1 MSLSLDVEYGV
12 LAKQNLGNGYVN
24 AIKLSSN
31 LEKIV
36 SAINDIS
43 SAVKTNIVVR
53 SVNDQLPQN
62 ETNDINLN
70 ILRPDKNETD
80 VYKEILSSE
89 YQFMQESSEVSFQ
102 ATEIGKKEFSAGGYK
117 IQSIL
122 VDDNKILAGSNGNG
136 IFYSEDNGETFE
148 QATFEQA
155 AGLELNQSINVIK
168 KFFGKYFA
176 GTGNSVYQ
184 STDGKNWTIFT
195 NKVGKNAYQISEK
208 VNDLLQVKYG
218 NRKILIAATDNG
230 VVAVTNSYAKK
241 TLIGGTAYA
250 LTKDDK
256 NNVYFSANGNIYVI
270 SIEEIN
276 NYLIINYL
284 TAADDKK
291 STEEN
296 SEIQESDL
304 HEFKFGSNVYDM
316 LIKDETLFA
325 AVSYTVEDN
334 SRIRSITTKYGIKK
348 APLSDLSQQS
358 FTSIQ
363 GIGQKI
369 SYLKTNGYG
378 IYTQIKN
385 GSYPTFWFTTN
396 DQDFTSYQTKLN
408 DDISEFDFIDNFTM
422 VAGGNGGIIKF
433 KQTADYIRDKL
444 ITEID
449 LLANNEQ
456 LCTYI
461 NEQDI
466 ETYISAHNYT
476 SAEID
481 KLDKDISDRI
491 SSEIDY
497 IKNNTLS
504 SYEQISTFTQGYISL
519 GKNTYDND
527 ANKQNNNVA
536 IGKDVAVTEKD
547 SIGLGQNISATGS
560 NNIAIGN
567 NLSTSN
573 TNAIAIGYNL
583 TSVPNEGEHS
593 MAIGYEAAALCA
605 DSIAIGRMISTE
617 TSSTTKIGAAFR
629 NASDLYEN
637 AETIALE
644 LCANIKNNGD
654 SASKAYITTNRFT
667 KNTGTNTGKWTETK
681 KEISLE
687 GHTHASSDIIGLSDE
702 FISYDNKIEYISS
715 YVYTISNDVEKIS
728 VDLYSLSSQ
737 TSSISTQLCAEILD
751 LSTNIDSQKVTE
763 VTSLDGYTKDGVL
776 SSDTVKFP
784 TAAAITQWADNKYA
798 VKADIESL
806 STQLGLVKN
815 DLQKTQG
822 LVYEVYI
829 APDNTDNFIKN
840 DDDFNSYKSNNAING
855 DIPVGNDDNYNIQ
868 LNIAL
873 SSIDAKTVYDYYNNE
888 NNGAQNRTELSVPFL
903 KDLKD
908 HINSSTPTI
917 LTAITTTDIETFRT
931 HRQRQ
936 VPLFTLTRACDF
948 LANFRAKGNTS
959 YFINCVPGVYYY
971 GEVQRIQN
979 PDCSLQS
986 RNLLTICRIDSLRYN
1001 SGGRKFSYTFKNYNK
1016 DSNGNFNFEKCIEF
1030 NFYKRLLYI
1039 FKSKISDYPVLIG
1052 IYCYTQLQNIRVSS
1066 GLNNPEILSLINNG
1080 KLNFGNE
1087 FVEYTRWTY
1096 KDENEIE
1103 KPALSGYIP
1112 AGNAI
1117 SSNTV
1122 IENDISIVKD
1132 IVYRPSNSAD
1142 GTLKYTYDN
1151 SAAKY
1156 FKTYGLFIYS
1166 TNVELDFVCFDRL
1179 SHGFNCQQANITTW
1193 SIKFVGC
1200 AMGIN
1205 AQLQSSINFYFKSR
1219 LNSIRG
1225 ACVIDIGYLG
1235 CLCQVND
1242 NSYININYIPEVL
1255 EYTTNPPT
1263 GVDPNKVGIDLSC
1276 TPKYVFKGAFVDRG
1290 FYNFARPNCGIFKLR
1305 ANSTN
1310 TVTDGAGLNGLTRE
1324 EVFNA
1329 GTDIEELSVISLRYN
1344 SGIWYDNDTKNTHLS
1359 TIEKMKEDGTISS
1372 TDGYIFRKFYDAQSD
1387 NALELSAKL
1396 SASTDRYFMFYC
1408 IGDDNGYRAPIFNG
1422 EDYKDVYLRKLFNG
1436 QTIASSDFYAYTYDA
1451 MYYHMNAIHAVPSAP
1466 LAL

>member
-284 TAADDKK
+284 TAADVKK

-348 APLSDLSQQS
+348 APISDLSQQS
-358 FTSIQ
+358 FTNIY

-422 VAGGNGGIIKF
+422 VAGANGGIIKF
-433 KQTADYIRDKL
+433 KQAADYVRDKL
-444 ITEID
+444 ITERD
-449 LLANNEQ
+449 LSANNSQ

-461 NEQDI
+461 DKRDT
-466 ETYISAHNYT
+466 ETYT
-476 SAEID
+476 SANNYTNKEIN
-481 KLDKDISDRI
+481 KL
-491 SSEIDY
+491 
-497 IKNNTLS
+497 KNILENAINNGIEGIENVTLT
-504 SYEQISTFTQGYISL
+504 SYEQISTFNQNYISL
-519 GKNTYDND
+519 GKDTYGNS

-536 IGKDVAVTEKD
+536 IGQKVAVTAND
-547 SIGLGQNISATGS
+547 SIGLGQNITADGS
-560 NNIAIGN
+560 YNIAVGN
-567 NLSTSN
+567 NLSTSSS
-573 TNAIAIGYNL
+573 NAIAIGYNL
-583 TSVPNEGEHS
+583 SSFPNNGNHS
-593 MAIGYEAAALCA
+593 IAIGYNTAALCA

-617 TSSTTKIGAAFR
+617 TSSTTKIGAAFG
-629 NASDLYEN
+629 NTITGDN

-644 LCANIKNNGD
+644 L
-654 SASKAYITTNRFT
+654 SAKINDDENATSESKAYITVNRFT
-667 KNTGTNTGKWTETK
+667 KNTGTWSETK
-681 KEISLE
+681 KEISLK
-687 GHTHASSDIIGLSDE
+687 GHTHVISDIIGLSDE
-702 FISYDNKIEYISS
+702 FTSHNNKINYISS
-715 YVYTISNDVEKIS
+715 YVSAIPGNVEQVSNDLISLSNQTKTIST
-728 VDLYSLSSQ
+728 SLCSEI
-737 TSSISTQLCAEILD
+737 TGLRST
-751 LSTNIDSQKVTE
+751 IDNQKVTI
-763 VTSLDGYTKDGVL
+763 SSDLSNYTKDGVS

-784 TAAAITQWADNKYA
+784 TAAAITQWADGRYLQIAGFDDPTDVVNLLSSMLVSSDYSIYCNSTPGVGDDSNDGSIERPVKTITKAIQLANKKRFISGSQIYIYLYGEFNVRDEAAEYIDKNSNIQDPTIPFKNDYALVIHHPDMKAPSYMHIRTYKPEGATTDAYAKIVANLTYTYMYQIAIFIYCDTIFENIQFDGCVPYNVYDPSKISADFDTESNNNPNIIEPKYSKNDNAYPEISISASMLLGSFSKYVKCHHCSCYNFMTAFVNLDLVYDCYFQNGYMCTETNKGNSTEIQGLSCYNINCVSHLFLTGIEYIANAAEYQIQSFRNLRKYLITGNEGFAILFNLYFSYIGYYDKNTLRLFDTIDNGKQVNRITDNYIIYKYCKNYVCNGNSSPDQHTKVDYVDFIYTFIYGKPPAGIQLSDRYANYRNKYGGNLA
-798 VKADIESL
+798 FYCGDYATSSIIYTDISNVVKGSQENRKICYFPFLEQLFNIIREEDKTLTSQYNGTEY
-806 STQLGLVKN
+806 ST
-815 DLQKTQG
+815 T
-822 LVYEVYI
+822 
-829 APDNTDNFIKN
+829 
-840 DDDFNSYKSNNAING
+840 YKA
-855 DIPVGNDDNYNIQ
+855 YNISDIVH
-868 LNIAL
+868 LDNNNKI
-873 SSIDAKTVYDYYNNE
+873 SSIDYEKFTISAY
-888 NNGAQNRTELSVPFL
+888 
-903 KDLKD
+903 KDLFD
-908 HINSSTPTI
+908 N
-917 LTAITTTDIETFRT
+917 
-931 HRQRQ
+931 
-936 VPLFTLTRACDF
+936 
-948 LANFRAKGNTS
+948 
-959 YFINCVPGVYYY
+959 
-971 GEVQRIQN
+971 
-979 PDCSLQS
+979 
-986 RNLLTICRIDSLRYN
+986 
-1001 SGGRKFSYTFKNYNK
+1001 
-1016 DSNGNFNFEKCIEF
+1016 
-1030 NFYKRLLYI
+1030 
-1039 FKSKISDYPVLIG
+1039 
-1052 IYCYTQLQNIRVSS
+1052 IY
-1066 GLNNPEILSLINNG
+1066 
-1080 KLNFGNE
+1080 
-1087 FVEYTRWTY
+1087 
-1096 KDENEIE
+1096 
-1103 KPALSGYIP
+1103 
-1112 AGNAI
+1112 
-1117 SSNTV
+1117 
-1122 IENDISIVKD
+1122 
-1132 IVYRPSNSAD
+1132 
-1142 GTLKYTYDN
+1142 
-1151 SAAKY
+1151 
-1156 FKTYGLFIYS
+1156 
-1166 TNVELDFVCFDRL
+1166 
-1179 SHGFNCQQANITTW
+1179 
-1193 SIKFVGC
+1193 
-1200 AMGIN
+1200 
-1205 AQLQSSINFYFKSR
+1205 
-1219 LNSIRG
+1219 
-1225 ACVIDIGYLG
+1225 
-1235 CLCQVND
+1235 
-1242 NSYININYIPEVL
+1242 
-1255 EYTTNPPT
+1255 
-1263 GVDPNKVGIDLSC
+1263 
-1276 TPKYVFKGAFVDRG
+1276 
-1290 FYNFARPNCGIFKLR
+1290 
-1305 ANSTN
+1305 
-1310 TVTDGAGLNGLTRE
+1310 
-1324 EVFNA
+1324 
-1329 GTDIEELSVISLRYN
+1329 
-1344 SGIWYDNDTKNTHLS
+1344 
-1359 TIEKMKEDGTISS
+1359 
-1372 TDGYIFRKFYDAQSD
+1372 
-1387 NALELSAKL
+1387 
-1396 SASTDRYFMFYC
+1396 
-1408 IGDDNGYRAPIFNG
+1408 
-1422 EDYKDVYLRKLFNG
+1422 
-1436 QTIASSDFYAYTYDA
+1436 
-1451 MYYHMNAIHAVPSAP
+1451 
-1466 LAL
+1466 

>member
-284 TAADDKK
+284 TAADVKK

-348 APLSDLSQQS
+348 APISDLSQQS
-358 FTSIQ
+358 FTNIS
-363 GIGQKI
+363 GINQQI

-396 DQDFTSYQTKLN
+396 GQDFTSYQTKLN

-422 VAGGNGGIIKF
+422 VAGANGGIIKF
-433 KQTADYIRDKL
+433 KQVADYVRDKL
-444 ITEID
+444 ITERD
-449 LLANNEQ
+449 LSANNSQ

-461 NEQDI
+461 DKRDT
-466 ETYISAHNYT
+466 ETYT
-476 SAEID
+476 SANNYTDEEID
-481 KLDKDISDRI
+481 KLSVEFENTINN
-491 SSEIDY
+491 EIEY
-497 IKNNTLS
+497 IKNVTLT
-504 SYEQISTFTQGYISL
+504 SYEQISTFNQNYISL
-519 GKNTYDND
+519 GKDTYGNS

-536 IGKDVAVTEKD
+536 IGQKVAVTSND
-547 SIGLGQNISATGS
+547 SIGLGQNITADGS
-560 NNIAIGN
+560 YNIAVGN
-567 NLSTSN
+567 NLSTSSS
-573 TNAIAIGYNL
+573 NAIAIGYNL
-583 TSVPNEGEHS
+583 SSFPNTGNHS
-593 MAIGYEAAALCA
+593 IAIGYNTAALCA
-605 DSIAIGRMISTE
+605 DSIAIGRMISAE
-617 TSSTTKIGAAFR
+617 TTSTTKIGAAFG
-629 NASDLYEN
+629 NTITGDN

-644 LCANIKNNGD
+644 LSAKIKDDENAT
-654 SASKAYITTNRFT
+654 SESKAYITVNRFT
-667 KNTGTNTGKWTETK
+667 KNTGTWSETK
-681 KEISLE
+681 KEISLK
-687 GHTHASSDIIGLSDE
+687 GHTHAISDVIGLSNE
-702 FISYDNKIEYISS
+702 FTSHNNKISYISS
-715 YVYTISNDVEKIS
+715 YVSAIPGNVEQVSNDLISLSTQTKTIST
-728 VDLYSLSSQ
+728 SLCSEITGLRSTIDNQ
-737 TSSISTQLCAEILD
+737 KVKTSSDLD
-751 LSTNIDSQKVTE
+751 A
-763 VTSLDGYTKDGVL
+763 YTKDGAS

-829 APDNTDNFIKN
+829 APNNTDNFIKN
-840 DDDFNSYKSNNAING
+840 DVDFNNYLTNNGNISA
-855 DIPVGNDDNYNIQ
+855 GNDDNYEEQ
-868 LNIAL
+868 LKIAL
-873 SSIDAKTVYDYYNNE
+873 SSIDAKTVYDYYKNE
-888 NNGAQNRTELSVPFL
+888 KDGLQHSLELSIPFL
-903 KDLKD
+903 KTLSG
-908 HINSSTPTI
+908 NLSA
-917 LTAITTTDIETFRT
+917 LTSITTTDIETFRT

-936 VPLFTLTRACDF
+936 FPLFTLTRACDF

-959 YFINCVPGVYYY
+959 YFINCVPGTYYY
-971 GEVQRIQN
+971 PEVQRIQN
-979 PDCSLQS
+979 PDCGLQS

-1016 DSNGNFNFEKCIEF
+1016 DDNDNFNFEKCIEF

-1039 FKSKISDYPVLIG
+1039 FESKISDYPALIS

-1066 GLNNPEILSLINNG
+1066 GLNHQEILNHINNN
-1080 KLNFGNE
+1080 KLDFGDE
-1087 FVEYTRWTY
+1087 FTEYTRLTY

-1166 TNVELDFVCFDRL
+1166 TDVELDFVCFDRL
-1179 SHGFNCQQANITTW
+1179 SHGFNTQHSNVTTW

-1205 AQLQSSINFYFKSR
+1205 AQLQSSVNFYFKLR
-1219 LNSIRG
+1219 QNNICG
-1225 ACVIDIGYLG
+1225 ACIIDIGQLG
-1235 CLCQVND
+1235 FLCQVND
-1242 NSYININYIPEVL
+1242 NSYINFNYIPEVI

-1263 GVDPNKVGIDLSC
+1263 RVDPNKVGTDLSC

-1290 FYNFARPNCGIFKLR
+1290 FYNFSRPNCGIFKLR

-1324 EVFNA
+1324 AVFNA
-1329 GTDIEELSVISLRYN
+1329 GTDIKDLSVISLRFN
-1344 SGIWYDNDTKNTHLS
+1344 GVGIWYDNSTNNTELDT
-1359 TIEKMKEDGTISS
+1359 IKEMLDSSIISS
-1372 TDGYIFRKFYDAQSD
+1372 SDGYIFRKFYDAQFE
-1387 NALELSAKL
+1387 NALALSAKL
-1396 SASTDRYFMFYC
+1396 SASTERYFMFYN
-1408 IGDDNGYRAPIFNG
+1408 IGDDNGYRAPIFHG

-1451 MYYHMNAIHAVPSAP
+1451 MYYQMNAIHAVPSAP

>member
-53 SVNDQLPQN
+53 SVNSQLPQN

-89 YQFMQESSEVSFQ
+89 YQFMQESTEVSFQ

-284 TAADDKK
+284 TAADVKK

-348 APLSDLSQQS
+348 APISDLSQQS
-358 FTSIQ
+358 FTNIF
-363 GIGQKI
+363 GISQQI

-385 GSYPTFWFTTN
+385 GSYPTFWFTAN
-396 DQDFTSYQTKLN
+396 GQDFTSYQTKLN

-422 VAGGNGGIIKF
+422 VAGANGGIIKF

-461 NEQDI
+461 NEQDYNTCSSANKYTDD
-466 ETYISAHNYT
+466 EISA
-476 SAEID
+476 
-481 KLDKDISDRI
+481 LDKDISSRI
-491 SSEIDY
+491 QSEIDY

-504 SYEQISTFTQGYISL
+504 SYEKISTFNQDYISL
-519 GKNTYDND
+519 GKNTYNNN

-536 IGKDVAVTEKD
+536 IGKDVVVTEKD
-547 SIGLGQNISATGS
+547 SIGLGQNISASGS

-583 TSVPNEGEHS
+583 TSDPNAGEHS
-593 MAIGYEAAALCA
+593 IAVGYDAVALCA

-617 TSSTTKIGAAFR
+617 TASTTKIGAAFR
-629 NASDLYEN
+629 NYKTADN

-644 LCANIKNNGD
+644 LCANIETDGK

-667 KNTGTNTGKWTETK
+667 KNNGTNTGEWSEISK

-687 GHTHASSDIIGLSDE
+687 GHKHLLADITDSGEKFRQYDVQIND
-702 FISYDNKIEYISS
+702 ISTYVSAIPDN
-715 YVYTISNDVEKIS
+715 VEKIS
-728 VDLYSLSSQ
+728 VDLYSLSSE
-737 TSSISTQLCAEILD
+737 TSTISTQLCNEIIALNA
-751 LSTNIDSQKVTE
+751 NINNQKVTA
-763 VTSLDGYTKDGVL
+763 VTALNAYTKDGAS

-784 TAAAITQWADNKYA
+784 TAAAITQWVDGRYA
-798 VKADIESL
+798 TLTAINTL
-806 STQLGLVKN
+806 STQLGLVQN

-829 APDNTDNFIKN
+829 SPNNEG
-840 DDDFNSYKSNNAING
+840 DFING
-855 DIPVGNDDNYNIQ
+855 DEYFNNYLTDNGNISAGNDDNYEKQ

-873 SSIDAKTVYDYYNNE
+873 SSIDAKTVYDYYNNKDDGE
-888 NNGAQNRTELSVPFL
+888 QHREELTSIPFL
-903 KDLKD
+903 STLNE
-908 HINSSTPTI
+908 HLSSSSITN
-917 LTAITTTDIETFRT
+917 LTAISTIDIETFRT

-936 VPLFTLTRACDF
+936 FPLFTLTKACQF

-959 YFINCVPGVYYY
+959 YFINCVPGIYYY
-971 GEVQRIQN
+971 SDNQSIIN
-979 PDCSLQS
+979 PDCNNTSK
-986 RNLLTICRIDSLRYN
+986 NLLTICRIDAKRREAAGKKQSIPYLD
-1001 SGGRKFSYTFKNYNK
+1001 FE
-1016 DSNGNFNFEKCIEF
+1016 FNKCIEF
-1030 NFYKRLLYI
+1030 NFSNLLYNKLKNHKNFYDTFI
-1039 FKSKISDYPVLIG
+1039 NV
-1052 IYCYTQLQNIRVSS
+1052 YCYTKFEHIRVSS
-1066 GLNNPEILSLINNG
+1066 GLNSTRIMNAFTNGISKDNIIVGTLQLDSPLSSYTFNDITGNIPIGNTLSCRRDNNNNIIDIIYTQG
-1080 KLNFGNE
+1080 NDFDGTIKYKYIDKLNKDEQGNNK
-1087 FVEYTRWTY
+1087 EYTR
-1096 KDENEIE
+1096 
-1103 KPALSGYIP
+1103 
-1112 AGNAI
+1112 
-1117 SSNTV
+1117 
-1122 IENDISIVKD
+1122 
-1132 IVYRPSNSAD
+1132 
-1142 GTLKYTYDN
+1142 
-1151 SAAKY
+1151 Y
-1156 FKTYGLFIYS
+1156 FKTYGIVPVQANVIFEF
-1166 TNVELDFVCFDRL
+1166 VELDRI
-1179 SHGFNCQQANITTW
+1179 SHGFNSSAADITIY
-1193 SIKFVGC
+1193 SIKFTGC
-1200 AMGIN
+1200 AMGFH
-1205 AQLQSSINFYFKSR
+1205 AQNSSNIIFNFSTGYKYDTNTSSY
-1219 LNSIRG
+1219 NTAYK
-1225 ACVIDIGYLG
+1225 ACIIDIGNIGILG
-1235 CLCQVND
+1235 QASDRSVISVN
-1242 NSYININYIPEVL
+1242 YKPEIL
-1255 EYTTNPPT
+1255 DYKNDT
-1263 GVDPNKVGIDLSC
+1263 DLSSLVGNELWC
-1276 TPKYVFKGAFVDRG
+1276 TPKYIFKGSFTPKKFCQLDYFSFGLFNLAYEG
-1290 FYNFARPNCGIFKLR
+1290 
-1305 ANSTN
+1305 TN
-1310 TVTDGAGLNGLTRE
+1310 NVSYGAGLNGNKHID
-1324 EVFNA
+1324 VVSA
-1329 GTDIEELSVISLRYN
+1329 ATDVSQLSVRTPAFINKDASETEKNMSSNTGYKVYYFYN
-1344 SGIWYDNDTKNTHLS
+1344 PIDTNDKADSTFIKTTSDIPTDRFLTFFFEGTENGKRLPIFKGENIKDQVYKN
-1359 TIEKMKEDGTISS
+1359 IMRG
-1372 TDGYIFRKFYDAQSD
+1372 
-1387 NALELSAKL
+1387 LEPKDISAKYYEFTYNRFYTMM
-1396 SASTDRYFMFYC
+1396 SA
-1408 IGDDNGYRAPIFNG
+1408 IG
-1422 EDYKDVYLRKLFNG
+1422 
-1436 QTIASSDFYAYTYDA
+1436 
-1451 MYYHMNAIHAVPSAP
+1451 AIPNTNILVNI
-1466 LAL
+1466 